1 MYKLNLEKEDEPETK
16 LPAFTG
22 SQTKQDNSRKTS
34 GTASW
39 TKLKSWTVWKQ
50 LWNIIKGM
58 RISDYLTCHL
68 GNLCAGQEVKIRT
81 LYGITNCFK
90 IGKGV

>member
-1 MYKLNLEKEDEPETK
+1 MNQRSNCQLSLDHRQSKTILE
-16 LPAFTG
+16 
-22 SQTKQDNSRKTS
+22 KTS